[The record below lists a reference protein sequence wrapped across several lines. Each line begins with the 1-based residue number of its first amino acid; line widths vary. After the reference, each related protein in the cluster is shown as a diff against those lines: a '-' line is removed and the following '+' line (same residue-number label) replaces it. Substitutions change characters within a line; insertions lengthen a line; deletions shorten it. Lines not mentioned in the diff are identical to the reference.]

1 MAECARRLGRVGEA
15 SAFEAS
21 AKRLRTQFESAFWDE
36 ALGTYVLALDGD
48 KKPCRVRSSNA
59 GHTLFTGIASAA
71 RAQRTGDTLLGSAF
85 FSGWG
90 VRTLA
95 AGEARYNLISYHN
108 GSIWPHD
115 NALVAAGLRRYG
127 MGARLVPIFEA

>member
-1 MAECARRLGRVGEA
+1 MLARGPIALVEVQGYVYAAKRHVAECARRLGRVGEA

-71 RAQRTGDTLLGSAF
+71 RAQN
-85 FSGWG
+85 W
-90 VRTLA
+90 
-95 AGEARYNLISYHN
+95 
-108 GSIWPHD
+108 
-115 NALVAAGLRRYG
+115 
-127 MGARLVPIFEA
+127 